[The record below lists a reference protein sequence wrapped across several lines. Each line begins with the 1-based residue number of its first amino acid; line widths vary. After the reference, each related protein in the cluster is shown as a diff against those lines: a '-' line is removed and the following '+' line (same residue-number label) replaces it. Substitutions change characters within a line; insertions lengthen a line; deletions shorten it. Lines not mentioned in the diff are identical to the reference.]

1 MDFYKEL
8 KSKNDIL
15 SVANALGYNG
25 SRSGSCYQGDCPKHG
40 SSHGVCLVVWP
51 KIQGFKCY
59 HCGAKGDV
67 IDLVMLYK
75 RLDHRGAVAYLA
87 DRAGIPMYGGK
98 ELSPE
103 EIAQREADLN
113 EKTLVENM
121 LSEAAEWYH
130 KQLQNYPQVLDHL
143 KNHYGFSQEI
153 IDELKIGFAPP
164 VKDGSESPL
173 VKHLNSIPE
182 FRGKLYL
189 SGLFIFKVLS
199 GPYTDFFNGRIV
211 FPYWNG
217 GKVVYMAARATDLTP
232 VNEYECYFS
241 TSGEMKLDEK
251 GKPLYI
257 KYKKLLTHNSEKS
270 MRMHISKFIQNSTF
284 MGEDTIRGE
293 KEIIIT
299 EGAPDWVSAVD
310 KGFAAISPVTTRF
323 REEDHEKLSGLTSG
337 AESIF
342 IVNDNEENEAGW
354 DGALK
359 TANYLTRKGKN
370 VFLVELPRAG
380 GVKKIDLNEYLVK
393 HTDQDLRQLMNSSP
407 SLLEILIN
415 NLPGDFIK
423 AQPMIKEEIAPLLI
437 ELDEAKLEHYLGV
450 IKKKTK
456 TNQKALDAELEA
468 ARIAKEAADSMEEYK
483 IDPEVEK
490 GALAIAMDPLLL
502 KKRIDVVNQAGVV
515 GERGTV
521 AMYQCALDS
530 RLLPEDN
537 LSPNVLAIKNAGHF
551 GAGKSF
557 TLSTCLQ
564 IYPKSAYF
572 LMTNGSAKSIFFLKG
587 GLKHKALIITEG
599 FQFQANNAVDSEL
612 VYSIRSL
619 LSEGGVSYCV
629 VEKDEKTGQLTT
641 IEKKVEGPTSF
652 ITTTVME
659 SLEAQFEDRLF
670 TIHPDESV
678 DQTKRIIMMI
688 MAKKSGKF
696 QGLDQKTI
704 DSWKK
709 FHETL
714 KPVDVL
720 ISFAEE
726 IGRFITKDGDPL
738 IATRRAS
745 NRVMTVIQSI
755 ACAYQHQRQRDSK
768 NRIIAV
774 IADYWMA
781 YQVVQ
786 DAFRENMGGQDKKTE
801 KYLAVIQEKERITP
815 GNLAKIFR
823 VSGAA
828 ISGWAWK
835 SIQGGMIEWC
845 DENGYHFVDDKALK
859 KAKHQGTAHLK
870 ATETYRNETVK
881 GLPTP
886 HDLTGD
892 PRWDEGGDLLK
903 LYDLELEKRTAL
915 STVFTGVYP
924 VFTPALNTVK
934 EDEIV
939 DIIEYSGD
947 EPDGVYVFSQI
958 PGGEGNNF
966 ENPQEGPGNGQGKS
980 VSHLFDEFWKGFEG
994 GLL

>member
-1 MDFYKEL
+1 
-8 KSKNDIL
+8 
-15 SVANALGYNG
+15 
-25 SRSGSCYQGDCPKHG
+25 
-40 SSHGVCLVVWP
+40 
-51 KIQGFKCY
+51 
-59 HCGAKGDV
+59 
-67 IDLVMLYK
+67 
-75 RLDHRGAVAYLA
+75 
-87 DRAGIPMYGGK
+87 
-98 ELSPE
+98 
-103 EIAQREADLN
+103 
-113 EKTLVENM
+113 
-121 LSEAAEWYH
+121 
-130 KQLQNYPQVLDHL
+130 
-143 KNHYGFSQEI
+143 
-153 IDELKIGFAPP
+153 
-164 VKDGSESPL
+164 
-173 VKHLNSIPE
+173 
-182 FRGKLYL
+182 
-189 SGLFIFKVLS
+189 
-199 GPYTDFFNGRIV
+199 
-211 FPYWNG
+211 
-217 GKVVYMAARATDLTP
+217 
-232 VNEYECYFS
+232 
-241 TSGEMKLDEK
+241 
-251 GKPLYI
+251 
-257 KYKKLLTHNSEKS
+257 
-270 MRMHISKFIQNSTF
+270 
-284 MGEDTIRGE
+284 
-293 KEIIIT
+293 
-299 EGAPDWVSAVD
+299 
-310 KGFAAISPVTTRF
+310 
-323 REEDHEKLSGLTSG
+323 
-337 AESIF
+337 
-342 IVNDNEENEAGW
+342 
-354 DGALK
+354 
-359 TANYLTRKGKN
+359 
-370 VFLVELPRAG
+370 
-380 GVKKIDLNEYLVK
+380 
-393 HTDQDLRQLMNSSP
+393 
-407 SLLEILIN
+407 
-415 NLPGDFIK
+415 
-423 AQPMIKEEIAPLLI
+423 
-437 ELDEAKLEHYLGV
+437 
-450 IKKKTK
+450 
-456 TNQKALDAELEA
+456 
-468 ARIAKEAADSMEEYK
+468 
-483 IDPEVEK
+483 
-490 GALAIAMDPLLL
+490 
-502 KKRIDVVNQAGVV
+502 
-515 GERGTV
+515 
-521 AMYQCALDS
+521 
-530 RLLPEDN
+530 
-537 LSPNVLAIKNAGHF
+537 
-551 GAGKSF
+551 
-557 TLSTCLQ
+557 
-564 IYPKSAYF
+564 
-572 LMTNGSAKSIFFLKG
+572 
-587 GLKHKALIITEG
+587 
-599 FQFQANNAVDSEL
+599 
-612 VYSIRSL
+612 
-619 LSEGGVSYCV
+619 
-629 VEKDEKTGQLTT
+629 
-641 IEKKVEGPTSF
+641 
-652 ITTTVME
+652 ME